1 MCGFKNR
8 SVEFNESESDHVTF
22 GDASKISIKGKDKI
36 LIHLKIEDIN
46 LSQIFT
52 MCLTRKIIY

>member
-22 GDASKISIKGKDKI
+22 GDASKFSIKGKDKI

>member
-1 MCGFKNR
+1 M
-8 SVEFNESESDHVTF
+8 EFNKLESDHVTF
-22 GDASKISIKGKDKI
+22 GDKSKISIKGKDKI

>member
-8 SVEFNESESDHVTF
+8 FVEFNESESDHVTF
-22 GDASKISIKGKDKI
+22 GDASKFSIKGKDKI

>member
-1 MCGFKNR
+1 M
-8 SVEFNESESDHVTF
+8 EFNESESDHVTF